1 MGYSSFND
9 VVLPVEVKNIINTLK
24 NNGFKAY
31 VVGGAVRDS
40 LIGKTV
46 YDYDITSSARPEEI
60 IEVFKGDTII
70 PTGLKH
76 GTVTVLKGGKG
87 YEITTFRTEKGYS
100 DLRRPDEV
108 EFVSTLS
115 EDLKRRD
122 FTINAIAYND
132 EEGIIDLYG
141 GLSDIKNK
149 ILRTVGDPKERFSED
164 ALRILRALRFSSELG
179 FFVEENTAKSLTELK
194 NLLKSI
200 SVERVFSELVKIISG
215 KDAERVLTEFSNV
228 IFTVVPELEKCY
240 KFEQRSSWHS
250 FDVYTHIV
258 KATAK
263 IDNIPRLKIAA
274 FLHDVGKPETFFV
287 KNGEGHFYG
296 HAEKSAITTERVL
309 KRLKAPNR
317 LINEVV
323 MLVKY
328 HDIPITPDDFTIK
341 KRLRK
346 FGEQTFFDIISLKLA
361 DGYAQGTDKAV
372 AEMQKTLK
380 VKKLAEEIIAR
391 GDCYRLSDLK
401 LNGDDLLG
409 LGYEGKSI
417 GMALDRILD
426 DVVCGN
432 LINEREILL
441 ESAKKRIKNL

>member
-194 NLLKSI
+194 NLLKLYP
-200 SVERVFSELVKIISG
+200 FYL
-215 KDAERVLTEFSNV
+215 
-228 IFTVVPELEKCY
+228 
-240 KFEQRSSWHS
+240 
-250 FDVYTHIV
+250 
-258 KATAK
+258 
-263 IDNIPRLKIAA
+263 NI
-274 FLHDVGKPETFFV
+274 
-287 KNGEGHFYG
+287 
-296 HAEKSAITTERVL
+296 
-309 KRLKAPNR
+309 
-317 LINEVV
+317 
-323 MLVKY
+323 
-328 HDIPITPDDFTIK
+328 
-341 KRLRK
+341 
-346 FGEQTFFDIISLKLA
+346 
-361 DGYAQGTDKAV
+361 
-372 AEMQKTLK
+372 
-380 VKKLAEEIIAR
+380 
-391 GDCYRLSDLK
+391 
-401 LNGDDLLG
+401 
-409 LGYEGKSI
+409 
-417 GMALDRILD
+417 
-426 DVVCGN
+426 
-432 LINEREILL
+432 
-441 ESAKKRIKNL
+441 